1 VIAVQAWNYK
11 GMSFV
16 PQLNFLEF
24 MPEDEQLK
32 WQMDRTY
39 MPRRCCSTKLNRGEL
54 RDYHHQFPRR
64 RHDALLRGGH
74 GPDTVPARRRTG
86 VKTPQMVFERRVDD
100 VWSSWWSNPRKSR
113 YGRPSSSP
121 GRYVDWVAYKTP
133 GEPVMNPPH
142 RTERRFRQRDRAG
155 RSHSEVFLESRQSTY
170 GNTARM
176 KTGGNGLDFGVKVTF
191 LPQVTFARF
200 TAQRQAE
207 GADLAHIKPPHV
219 NPSEKVI
226 AMLTAET
233 EETIV
238 VTGRGEIRAETA
250 PEGSAVP

>member
-1 VIAVQAWNYK
+1 
-11 GMSFV
+11 
-16 PQLNFLEF
+16 
-24 MPEDEQLK
+24 
-32 WQMDRTY
+32 
-39 MPRRCCSTKLNRGEL
+39 
-54 RDYHHQFPRR
+54 
-64 RHDALLRGGH
+64 
-74 GPDTVPARRRTG
+74 
-86 VKTPQMVFERRVDD
+86 
-100 VWSSWWSNPRKSR
+100 
-113 YGRPSSSP
+113 
-121 GRYVDWVAYKTP
+121 
-133 GEPVMNPPH
+133 
-142 RTERRFRQRDRAG
+142 
-155 RSHSEVFLESRQSTY
+155 
-170 GNTARM
+170 M